1 MDPRDPCDGPEGP
14 QTMAP
19 NRATRQQQGV
29 TMAQPKDVTDATFS
43 DEVLKAD
50 KPTVVD
56 YWADWCGPCKQLSPI
71 LDQLAEEYGDKIN
84 FVKVDADAN
93 TKVATDQ
100 GILGLPTVQIY
111 QNGEVVKQFQGGK
124 PKSVIVKML
133 QEFV

>member
-1 MDPRDPCDGPEGP
+1 
-14 QTMAP
+14 
-19 NRATRQQQGV
+19 
-29 TMAQPKDVTDATFS
+29 MAQPKDVTDATFS

-71 LDQLAEEYGDKIN
+71 LDQIAEEYGDKIN